1 MNNTPF
7 LPIRGLDANIKQ
19 QTPING
25 AVYFATDT
33 RKIYY
38 SDGSSFISMGG
49 NSGIYYG
56 RMEHYET
63 PDEGQKEFDFSPEQ
77 IEGNEDIDNY
87 IIPNENDLIFNI
99 PDNSFYRVMSIEE
112 DVEGALVIH
121 TTLLTIAGGGSGGGS
136 GDSTVGRMSF
146 ERIGRA
152 DITVLSGAKC
162 ILGFNFTAID
172 AAGEPT
178 GGGTMSVYVSGSP
191 VLTKQ
196 AISQGENY
204 VDVGPYLNS
213 DNQEV
218 KIFVEANIGGVSNI
232 TQSKRWTVR
241 RVSLNVTWN
250 YDDATLQS
258 EDNILLIYAVSTSI
272 RHQIH
277 ILVDNLYEVL
287 PEEGNSPATQTFLL
301 SKAYGFTHG
310 AHQVAMWAE
319 ADVEGTTIVSNKIIH
334 TIMYV
339 EEGNNSPII
348 GFLNYENTVTQ
359 YDTLIIPIFIYDPTS
374 LDDKAHAILRED
386 SEDKDIWNVQ
396 NGTINRWSYTPS
408 VSGKHRLLISCNNTE
423 VYQDIDVSPLI
434 INNEEVAGYEF
445 KFKASDFISN
455 NNVQSWN
462 SNGVTA
468 TFSDNFDWHNGG
480 LQIEKTDNGSRNY
493 VCVKAGTTM
502 TINFKPFENIN
513 TALGK
518 TIKIIYK
525 ATNCRQYDAQVL
537 ECIQRY
543 TDINDRGI
551 LINAQNALLSCSST
565 LLDVPTCEDSY
576 IELEL
581 DIWNGATTLSGI
593 KQNYLMV
600 WIDGVPAGC
609 KVYTNGTNFSND
621 KEIVI
626 GSKDC
631 DVNIYLIK
639 SYNRHLTEDQHLANF
654 IADAYNS
661 NEMIARYRRN
671 DILGDNGDID
681 YKKLALANPKVKVH
695 AYDIPRMT
703 AYKKDEVKGCTYEQ
717 YYGNDTVEVSATNVS
732 IQGQG
737 TSSSRYGISAFNLDT
752 KFYDGFEYP
761 NNTHSDKYSM
771 TNTSIPVNYF
781 NTKVNVASCEGAN
794 NALNQEWYNKWQP
807 FVCEYKAKNKTREDG
822 KQARDTMEFPYPGVI
837 FVKDNNKIV
846 DNETIEGGSAV
857 NNNCFKEVQG
867 YVQNPYYKM
876 YAICNMGNSKKN
888 TNVFHDPDNPYE
900 CCVEVLDNQRPEQW
914 MTDIHLVNP
923 DDIEASVETLVID
936 GKEQK
941 QTVYE
946 FRYIPDKTRK
956 QEFSNAWYR
965 LINWMASNN
974 PEAATNEDLPQPE
987 TYDAYTFKG
996 YTSDKT
1002 GYEPEYQI
1010 LKGKTINTYAGT
1022 YTQDTK
1028 ERRIAKMLNECE
1040 DYLIMDAMV
1049 YHYLMIERHT
1059 MIDNVAKNTFWS
1071 TEDMVHW
1078 QMIKDYDNDTSDGND
1093 NQGALTLTYGY
1104 EVFDKVKGKDIM
1116 VFNATPSVWLHF
1128 INSLYQARKEVYLA
1142 LDSINENGESAWDA
1156 NSYLKMFQE
1165 YQDAIPERCWIY
1177 DYHKKY
1183 LRPYEV
1189 YGEPGYIFMLEGGKK
1204 TYQRKQYEIYQQTY
1218 MSSEYQ
1224 GRNCKGSAIEFRGNN
1239 PPEGQTLPDKQITIT
1254 MYSDC
1259 YVNASIGSGD
1269 NPNVIQRVKRNE
1281 PFTIDLP
1288 VFDLKNATI
1297 YFYSAGNII
1306 GLTDIYK
1313 MFSEVA
1319 KIGAATRL
1327 SEFAFGSEN
1336 ANYVNTNISSISFEA
1351 NKMLE
1356 KLQLQNC
1363 PNLNSGLDLSQLIS
1377 LKSLDTRGSN
1387 FTDIIIGD
1395 NSPIEE
1401 LQLNAIS
1408 SIQLSN
1414 LYNLKTFTLEDY
1426 SRLNALYID
1435 NIDNSEV
1442 NSKNILINALTAENS
1457 QGENIFE
1464 SYMLNNV
1471 NWEIDDGN
1479 ELINDN
1485 TRADIIIMLNALL
1498 TNGRKPYKKVN
1509 NDIIQGSRR
1518 EAVTG
1523 ILNITENAYNGNNSV
1538 DIYNYYAFGET
1549 DGELNFPSLDINFNG
1564 AATLR
1569 TVTIKD
1575 GQGRILWEKKL
1586 ASNTNI
1592 DNEFL
1597 SSGPDGDFTSI
1608 IISDYDD
1615 TAHHYSYLHSWTV
1628 DLGNG
1633 NIQIIDNELPIYELG
1648 TGELFNNDIIIT
1660 PNYEVETR
1668 KYNVEFWSDNNS
1680 LIKTQEA
1687 DYGTSIS
1694 NIIKSAFP
1702 NGYVKSDT
1710 DLPLVLTYRLK
1721 GWSRMF
1727 DNEVLIAEESLLTGN
1742 LILYAVFEMI
1752 NVHNNADVKLY
1763 NYQMEG
1769 SQVILSPKNPLALQG
1784 KVTIPT
1790 AIDGNIITNLN
1801 SFKNCLNLTHI
1812 FFEENSQLK
1821 KINDECFKDL
1831 NNLIYLEPNN
1841 SVEEIGNGAFYNCNL
1856 RVDLQ
1861 DEDYVI
1867 GGNNLRIIGVEA
1879 FRSCFFSQTV
1889 GRTIVI
1895 PSSVTDI
1902 YSYALAFWRDSQMSN
1917 GIIQVGYSVN
1927 NPSQW
1932 DYSHIGGST
1941 YTTRFG
1947 QNNFRNSFIWY
1958 SNKFNDLTDFYDEP
1972 NLLLAIADAPQNF
1985 NSIRLVKCYGEG
1997 IEPSYLDFVQRG
2009 A

>member
-1 MNNTPF
+1 MNDTPF
-7 LPIRGLDANIKQ
+7 LPVRGLDADIKEQ
-19 QTPING
+19 DPING

-56 RMEHYET
+56 NMEYAET
-63 PDEGQKEFDFSPEQ
+63 PAEGQKEFDFSPEQ
-77 IEGNEDIDNY
+77 IEGNEDTDHY

-112 DVEGALVIH
+112 NYEGTLIIH
-121 TTLLTIAGGGSGGGS
+121 TVLLTIAGGGSGGGS
-136 GDSTVGRMSF
+136 SGGESTVGKMLL
-146 ERIGRA
+146 ERIGHSE
-152 DITVLSGAKC
+152 ITVLSGAECK
-162 ILGFNFTAID
+162 LGFNFTATD

-178 GGGTMSVYVSGSP
+178 GGGIMSIYVSGSP

-196 AISQGENY
+196 SINQGINY
-204 VDVGPYLNS
+204 IDVGPYLNS

-218 KIFVEANIGGVSNI
+218 KIFVEANIGGVSNVI
-232 TQSKRWTVR
+232 QNKRWTVR
-241 RVSLNVTWN
+241 RVSLSVSWD
-250 YDDATLQS
+250 YDDAMLQRNDEITLTYS
-258 EDNILLIYAVSTSI
+258 VSTSI
-272 RHQIH
+272 RHQVH

-287 PEEGNSPATQTFLL
+287 PPEGNSTMTQTYYL
-301 SKAYGFTHG
+301 SKSYGFTHG
-310 AHQVAMWAE
+310 AHQVAMWVE
-319 ADVEGTTIVSNKIIH
+319 ADVDGTNIISDKVIH
-334 TIMYV
+334 SIMYI
-339 EEGNNSPII
+339 ENGNNSPVI
-348 GFLNYENTVTQ
+348 GFLNYTNSMVQ

-374 LDDKAHAILRED
+374 LDDFTNVILRED
-386 SEDKDIWNVQ
+386 GEDKDNWFIQ
-396 NGTINRWSYTPS
+396 NGTINNWSYTPS
-408 VSGKHRLLISCNNTE
+408 ASGKHRLLVSCNNTE
-423 VYQDIDVSPLI
+423 VYQDIDVSPLV
-434 INNEEVAGYEF
+434 INNEEVPGYEF

-455 NNVQSWN
+455 NNIQNWN

-468 TFSDNFDWHNGG
+468 SFSDNFDWHNGG
-480 LQIEKTDNGSRNY
+480 LQIEETDNGSRNY
-493 VCVKAGTTM
+493 VCIKAGTTM

-513 TALGK
+513 ASLGK

-581 DIWNGATTLSGI
+581 DIWNGTTTLSGI

-600 WIDGVPAGC
+600 WVDGIPAGC
-609 KVYTNGTNFSND
+609 KVYTNGTNFSNN
-621 KEIVI
+621 KEITI

-631 DVNIYLIK
+631 DVYIYLIK
-639 SYNRHLTEDQHLANF
+639 SYNHHLTEDQHLANF

-681 YKKLALANPKVKVH
+681 YKKLALTNPKVKIH

-717 YYGNDTVEVSATNVS
+717 YYGSDTVEVSATNVS

-752 KFYDGFEYP
+752 KFYDGFNYP
-761 NNTHSDKYSM
+761 DGSHSSKYSM

-807 FVCEYKAKNKTREDG
+807 FVCEYRAKNKNREDG
-822 KQARDTMEFPYPGVI
+822 KQARDTMEFPYPGVVFI
-837 FVKDNNKIV
+837 KDNNKIV

-888 TNVFHDPDNPYE
+888 TEVFHDPDNPYE

-914 MTDIHLVNP
+914 MTDIHLVDPN
-923 DDIEASVETLVID
+923 DIEASVETLIID
-936 GKEQK
+936 GKEQE
-941 QTVYE
+941 QNVYE

-974 PEAATNEDLPQPE
+974 PEAATNEDLPQSE

-996 YTSDKT
+996 YTSAQT

-1104 EVFDKVKGKDIM
+1104 EVFDKVKNKDIM

-1128 INSLYQARKEVYLA
+1128 IDSLYQARKEVYLA
-1142 LDSINENGESAWDA
+1142 LDSVNENGESAWDA
-1156 NSYLKMFQE
+1156 NSYLKMFE
-1165 YQDAIPERCWIY
+1165 DYQSAIPERCWIY

-1239 PPEGQTLPDKQITIT
+1239 PPEGQILPDKKITIT

-1259 YVNASIGSGD
+1259 YINASIGSGD

-1281 PFTIDLP
+1281 PFTIELP

-1327 SEFAFGSEN
+1327 SEFNFGSEN
-1336 ANYVNTNISSISFEA
+1336 ADFVNTNISSISFEA

-1356 KLQLQNC
+1356 NIQLQNC

-1395 NSPIEE
+1395 NSPIES
-1401 LQLNAIS
+1401 LQLNAVS
-1408 SIQLSN
+1408 SLQLSN
-1414 LYNLKTFTLEDY
+1414 LYNLKTLTLEDY

-1442 NSKNILINALTAENS
+1442 NSKDILINALTAENI

-1471 NWEIDDGN
+1471 NWEINDSN
-1479 ELINDN
+1479 ELIDNN

-1498 TNGRKPYKKVN
+1498 TNNKQPYKKVN
-1509 NDIIQGSRR
+1509 NSLIQGTRR

-1523 ILNITENAYNGNNSV
+1523 NLNITENAYNGNNSV

-1549 DGELNFPSLDINFNG
+1549 NGEFNFPSLDINFNG
-1564 AATLR
+1564 NAALH

-1575 GQGRILWEKKL
+1575 GQDRKLWEKKL
-1586 ASNTNI
+1586 TSNTSINR
-1592 DNEFL
+1592 DFL
-1597 SSGPDGDFTSI
+1597 SSGPDGDFTNI
-1608 IISDYDD
+1608 TISDYDD
-1615 TAHHYSYLHSWTV
+1615 TAHHYTYLHSWII
-1628 DLGNG
+1628 DLGNE
-1633 NIQIIDNELPIYELG
+1633 NTKIINGDLPVYELSS
-1648 TGELFNNDIIIT
+1648 GELFDNDIVIT
-1660 PNYEVETR
+1660 PNYKTEIR
-1668 KYNVEFWSDNNS
+1668 KYDVEFKSGNETLKIQSAN
-1680 LIKTQEA
+1680 
-1687 DYGTSIS
+1687 YGSSIS
-1694 NIIKSAFP
+1694 DVINLAFP
-1702 NGYVKSDT
+1702 NGLRKSDD
-1710 DLPLVLTYRLK
+1710 DLPLILTYRLK
-1721 GWSRMF
+1721 GWSRVQ
-1727 DNEVLIAEESLLTGN
+1727 DNEVLIAKDSLLTGN
-1742 LILYAVFEMI
+1742 LTLYSVFEMV
-1752 NVHNNADVKLY
+1752 NVHNNADEKLY
-1763 NYQMEG
+1763 NYQIENEK
-1769 SQVILSPKNPLALQG
+1769 VIITPKNPLGLQG
-1784 KVTIPT
+1784 KITIPT
-1790 AIDGNIITNLN
+1790 KIDGYIITDLADF
-1801 SFKNCLNLTHI
+1801 SNCLSLTHI
-1812 FFEENSQLK
+1812 FFEEDTQLQE
-1821 KINDECFKDL
+1821 IDEKCFKGL
-1831 NNLIYLEPNN
+1831 TKLIYLEPNN
-1841 SVEEIGNGAFYNCNL
+1841 SIVQIDDGAFYDCHL

-1861 DEDYVI
+1861 DEDYVVGGDHLKVI
-1867 GGNNLRIIGVEA
+1867 GSEA
-1879 FRSCFFSQTV
+1879 FRSCFFSDT
-1889 GRTIVI
+1889 GRTIII
-1895 PSSVTDI
+1895 PSSVEAI
-1902 YSYALAFWRDSQMSN
+1902 YSYGLPFWNNDQMHN
-1917 GIIQVGYSVN
+1917 GIIQVGYSAN

-1932 DYSHIGGST
+1932 DYTKLGSST
-1941 YTTRFG
+1941 NQTRFG
-1947 QNNFRNSFIWY
+1947 QNDLGNSFIWY
-1958 SNKFNDLTDFYDEP
+1958 SNKHNDLNNFYD
-1972 NLLLAIADAPQNF
+1972 NRDLLFAIADVPSNF
-1985 NSIRLVKCYGEG
+1985 KSIRLVKCYGEG
-1997 IEPSYLDFVQRG
+1997 IEPSYLDFVQ
-2009 A
+2009 